1 MHLLVHNTTAEE
13 ISIIYL
19 YVRLLLVII
28 QVRCGLQFDFSRCV
42 YLLWLFCTSVLF
54 LS

>member
-19 YVRLLLVII
+19 HVRLLLINIHVHC
-28 QVRCGLQFDFSRCV
+28 RLQFDFSRCV
-42 YLLWLFCTSVLF
+42 YL
-54 LS
+54 